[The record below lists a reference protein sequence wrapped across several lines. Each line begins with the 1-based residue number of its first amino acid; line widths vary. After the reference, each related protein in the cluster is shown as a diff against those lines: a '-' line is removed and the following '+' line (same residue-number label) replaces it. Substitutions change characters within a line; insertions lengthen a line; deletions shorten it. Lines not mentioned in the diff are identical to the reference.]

1 MKPKLFRAL
10 GLMSGTSIDGIDI
23 AMIETDGEGI
33 VRAGQFMTHSYERG
47 FREKLR
53 AAFGPQ
59 AVMRGPEVLALE
71 RDLTELHA
79 AVVSGFLL
87 RYQIAAENIDL
98 IGFHG
103 QTLWHDPAHHVTA
116 QIGDGAELA
125 RLTQIPVVNDFRS
138 ADVLAG
144 GQGAPLVPLYHAA
157 LASKLP
163 KPVMILN
170 LGGVANVTYVG
181 GHGQDD
187 LLAFDIGPGN
197 ALIDD
202 WMLRMTGK
210 PYDVYGEMAA
220 SGVPDEGW
228 VDSVLAQPFFSLS
241 PPKAL
246 DREAFKPLMPTTLG
260 AADGAATLTRLT
272 ARCVAMAVAHMPL
285 KPQTIYVAG
294 GGRLNTTLMRMILD
308 VTRIPVAPVD
318 ALGWNGDSLEAEAFA
333 YLAVRSKL
341 GLPISLPGTTGVPQP
356 MRGGALHI
364 PSQ

>member
-23 AMIETDGEGI
+23 ALIETDGEGYA
-33 VRAGQFMTHSYERG
+33 RAGEFMTHPYDRA

-53 AAFGPQ
+53 EAFGPK
-59 AVMRGPEVLALE
+59 AAARGPEILALE

-87 RYQIAAENIDL
+87 RYRIAAEQIDL

-103 QTLWHDPAHHVTA
+103 QTLWHDPANRVTA

-125 RLTQIPVVNDFRS
+125 RLTRIPVVNDFRS
-138 ADVLAG
+138 ADVQAG
-144 GQGAPLVPLYHAA
+144 GHGAPLVPLYHAA

-163 KPVMILN
+163 KPVAALN
-170 LGGVANVTYVG
+170 LGGVANITYIG
-181 GHGQDD
+181 EHGTDD

-210 PYDVYGEMAA
+210 PFDGYGEMAA

-228 VDSVLAQPFFSLS
+228 IDGVLAQPYFALK

-246 DREAFKPLMPTTLG
+246 DRDAFKALVPTDLRV
-260 AADGAATLTRLT
+260 ADGAATLTKLT
-272 ARCVAMAVAHMPL
+272 ARCVAMAVALLPKAPL
-285 KPQTIYVAG
+285 AIYVAG
-294 GGRLNTTLMRMILD
+294 GGRLNTTLMRWI
-308 VTRIPVAPVD
+308 VEATRVPASPVD
-318 ALGWNGDSLEAEAFA
+318 ELGWNGDSLEAEAFA

-341 GLPISLPGTTGVPQP
+341 GLPISLPGTTGVPKP
-356 MRGGALHI
+356 MTGGVLHGVI
-364 PSQ
+364 A